1 MPKADLAEVLQ
12 PNAAAAR
19 AWKRSRLAPQPV
31 PAETLR
37 VGVSIRPDTLEP
49 SLVTNTAVASLLG
62 HVVETLVTID
72 ANGKVA
78 PQLAKSWKVSPDG
91 REFTFQLPQG
101 VTFHDGTPLDAK
113 AVVWNAQRLAA
124 RAVAISACPVAAELA
139 ALQRTE
145 AIDATTVRYTL
156 SRPVPNFLAN
166 LSWVAWSILSPQSEK
181 VAPNQRFNIQHP
193 VGTGPF
199 TFDALTGD
207 QLQLSRFDGYRG
219 ERPHFSK
226 LAFQLTSNPRDTEAL
241 LSRNQ
246 IDVVFQPGA
255 KPQLRSVAASAR
267 FSVQTTP
274 GLRSV
279 FVNLHNQKPPFNDLR
294 VRQAVNL
301 AIDKRALI
309 DELLQG
315 DAKVMDAPVAPGL
328 FGYCPVGSYNYDPAK
343 AKALLAKAKVAP
355 GTPLKMLSPR
365 GRYLA
370 DEAVAQRIGGYLRD
384 VGFEV
389 TVQALEWPALM
400 GEISRPPQQVT
411 ADMYLFGW
419 APTFPDAGWQLPHL
433 YASKNWPPFGP
444 AGSFY
449 KNPEVDT
456 LLEAAS
462 REAKPSARGDLFC
475 EAEMKIWADAPA
487 IFLWVQN
494 YHVATREG
502 LTNVVSTNNE
512 RFSVA
517 FAKPASPGATKPPRP
532 PVITLTPGFKR

>member
-1 MPKADLAEVLQ
+1 MPKAKPVEALK
-12 PNAAAAR
+12 PTAAASKAR
-19 AWKRSRLAPQPV
+19 KRSGVVSQP
-31 PAETLR
+31 AAEETLR
-37 VGVSIRPDTLEP
+37 VGIGIRPDTLEP
-49 SLVTNTAVASLLG
+49 SQVTNTAVASLLG

-72 ANGKVA
+72 ASGKIV
-78 PQLAKSWKVSPDG
+78 PQLATSWKVSPDG
-91 REFTFQLPQG
+91 REFTFQLPAG

-113 AVVWNAQRLAA
+113 AVVWNSDRLVA
-124 RAVAISACPVAAELA
+124 RAAAVAACPVAAELA

-145 AIDATTVRYTL
+145 AVDANTVRYTL

-166 LSWVAWSILSPQSEK
+166 LSWVAWGILSPQSEK
-181 VAPNQRFNIQHP
+181 VATNQRFNIQHP

-199 TFDALTGD
+199 TFETLTRD
-207 QLQLSRFDGYRG
+207 QLQLSRFDRYRG

-226 LAFQLTSNPRDTEAL
+226 LAFQLVSNPQDSEAL
-241 LSRNQ
+241 LARNQ

-255 KPQLRSVAASAR
+255 RPKLASLAASAR
-267 FSVQTTP
+267 FSVLTTP
-274 GLRSV
+274 GLRSI
-279 FVNLHNQKPPFNDLR
+279 FVNLHNQKPPFNDVR

-309 DELLQG
+309 NQVLQG
-315 DAKVMDAPVAPGL
+315 DATLMDAPVAPGI
-328 FGYCPVGSYNYDPAK
+328 FGYCPVGTYAFDPAK
-343 AKALLAKAKVAP
+343 AKALLKEAKVAP
-355 GTPLKMLSPR
+355 GTPLRMLSPR
-365 GRYLA
+365 GRYLE
-370 DEAVAQRIGGYLRD
+370 DEAVSQRIGGYLRE

-400 GEISRPPQQVT
+400 GEISRPPQQVM

-449 KNPEVDT
+449 KNAEVDK
-456 LLEAAS
+456 LLDAAS
-462 REAKPSARGDLFC
+462 HETKPAARGDLFC
-475 EAEMKIWADAPA
+475 EAEKRIWADAPV

-494 YHVATREG
+494 FHVTTKTG

-517 FAKPASPGATKPPRP
+517 FAKPVSTGATKKPGPPTLK
-532 PVITLTPGFKR
+532 PVSKR